1 MRMTRSALPALVLGV
16 FLAAGGWVA
25 GLMSGPHVDTSFLP
39 GMPAEPAAR
48 EDGIAAWFSP
58 HGGCTEAIVR
68 EIAAAR
74 HSVHVQA
81 YSFTSRPIAEAL
93 ADAAARG
100 LEVIVV
106 LDAKEAEER
115 RGEAELLHARHVPCF
130 VDAAHA
136 IAHNKVMLIDG
147 ETILTGS
154 FNFTTAAEHSNA
166 ENLLVIHSRPALYAA
181 YEKNFREHL
190 GHSAPL
196 ESVAREHEK
205 AGERR

>member
-1 MRMTRSALPALVLGV
+1 MTRSTFPVLILVGL
-16 FLAAGGWVA
+16 LSAGAWVA
-25 GLMSGPHVDTSFLP
+25 GLMSGPHLDTSFLP

-58 HGGCTEAIVR
+58 RGGCTEAIVR
-68 EIAAAR
+68 EIDAAR
-74 HSVHVQA
+74 RSVHVQA

-115 RGEAELLHARHVPCF
+115 RGEAELLHARRVPCF

-136 IAHNKVMLIDG
+136 IAHNKIILIDG

-166 ENLLVIHSRPALYAA
+166 ENLLVIHSRPTLYAA
-181 YEKNFREHL
+181 YEKSFREHL
-190 GHSAPL
+190 AHSAPL
-196 ESVAREHEK
+196 ESVVHEQGK